1 MADSEKMLAG
11 YSTVG
16 TFAPTQIRAGEGPI
30 VTSRGVYKAGNK
42 FGLMNDRQEIVQ
54 VALLAF
60 DADHKLVPW
69 TQGGAGSLGIIAG
82 YAPNYMDTSATG
94 TNADDDS
101 GYVQQDILNWE
112 VVQQANGAG
121 AVTLLQLQQAAQ
133 APGVN
138 ITFEKLY

>member
-1 MADSEKMLAG
+1 MATENMLAG
-11 YSTVG
+11 YETVG
-16 TFAPTQIRAGEGPI
+16 TYVPVQIRAGEGPI
-30 VTSRGVYKAGNK
+30 VSSRGVYKAGNK
-42 FGLMNDRQEIVQ
+42 FGVLDGRNNIAQ

-69 TQGGAGSLGIIAG
+69 VQGGAGSLGIIAG
-82 YAPNYMDTSATG
+82 YAPNYIDTSATG

-101 GYVQQDILNWE
+101 GYMQQDILNWE

-138 ITFEKLY
+138 LTFEKLY